1 MRLTQIKL
9 SGFKSFVDPT
19 QFSLPGRL
27 VGVVGPNGCGKS
39 NIIDAARWVLGESKA
54 SELRGESMQDV
65 IFNGSGQR
73 KPAGRASVEL
83 VFDNTPDAAGKT
95 VAGPWGQYS
104 EIAVKRVLT
113 RDGTSTYLINNQA
126 VRRRDIQD
134 IFLGTGLGPR
144 AYAIIGQGM
153 ISRIIEARPDELRV
167 FLEEAAGISKYKERR
182 RETENRLADT
192 RENLT
197 RVEDILRELTANLER
212 LEKQAVVAQQYR
224 DLETEVDGKQ
234 KLLWLLRAKE
244 AETLANRHRQEG
256 HDAQLALDARV
267 ADLRRVE
274 AELERTRSTHQAA
287 SDGVHAAQGRYYEA
301 ASAVSAIESEIRVVV
316 ESRNRLQ
323 AQLAQLAAQRDHW
336 IAEGARLTSARDAA
350 QASLGDATE
359 RIRACDAALADEGDV
374 LPAAEGAARDCAA
387 TVDRLRTEVVGIQK
401 DLELESTHQRNADRH
416 LESIGQRKARLA
428 DERRQLAV
436 PDTDQLASLQRE
448 GRYDDGDARREARR
462 TRSVRGGIAWIAR
475 AANRGASGT
484 RSREPRGRPHR
495 CPSRRAEGSAGTGS
509 DRRQAAAVA
518 RSSRARAVCR
528 ACGSDCASR
537 RDSRPPSRRSCASAS
552 ARSKS
557 ASSRARPRS
566 STMRRRR
573 SSRSMPNGPRQTP
586 KCRRRHSLRHS
597 LRQRTGRS
605 GRCSA

>member
-19 QFSLPGRL
+19 QFTLPGRL

-83 VFDNTPDAAGKT
+83 VFDNAPDASGRQ
-95 VAGPWGQYS
+95 VGGPWGQYH

-197 RVEDILRELTANLER
+197 RVEDILRELTANLDR
-212 LEKQAVVAQQYR
+212 LEQQAVVAQRYR
-224 DLETEVDGKQ
+224 DLERDVDVKQ
-234 KLLWLLRAKE
+234 KQLWLLRANE
-244 AETLANRHRQEG
+244 AAAQADRHGQEA
-256 HDAQLALDARV
+256 DAAQVALDARV

-274 AELERTRSTHQAA
+274 ADLERVRSAHQAA

-301 ASAVSAIESEIRVVV
+301 ASAVTAIESEIRVVV

-336 IAEGARLTSARDAA
+336 DAEVARLDVRGRRAPRRRSTASPIASAPATKRVDDANVRCRRPRSA
-350 QASLGDATE
+350 A
-359 RIRACDAALADEGDV
+359 RACDAE
-374 LPAAEGAARDCAA
+374 
-387 TVDRLRTEVVGIQK
+387 VDRLR
-401 DLELESTHQRNADRH
+401 
-416 LESIGQRKARLA
+416 
-428 DERRQLAV
+428 
-436 PDTDQLASLQRE
+436 
-448 GRYDDGDARREARR
+448 DA
-462 TRSVRGGIAWIAR
+462 T
-475 AANRGASGT
+475 
-484 RSREPRGRPHR
+484 
-495 CPSRRAEGSAGTGS
+495 CRRAEGPRTREHAPAQRRSAS
-509 DRRQAAAVA
+509 AVDRAAQVA
-518 RSSRARAVCR
+518 ADDERRRLDAPDADGWSACNREVEVASARARRSQGR
-528 ACGSDCASR
+528 ARRLPSARCPISRRRARRRTKRFDRDSRDTRRSR
-537 RDSRPPSRRSCASAS
+537 RDSRR
-552 ARSKS
+552 
-557 ASSRARPRS
+557 
-566 STMRRRR
+566 
-573 SSRSMPNGPRQTP
+573 
-586 KCRRRHSLRHS
+586 
-597 LRQRTGRS
+597 
-605 GRCSA
+605 